1 MPGAL
6 FSKILE
12 LFVTRIVFSIVA
24 AICSLVLVA
33 DSAFL
38 FHSHSSVLCKQ
49 SRDCQNSLDRIRAEQ
64 DILLCQQKIG
74 CENQLERTGAESENL
89 LCDPDTSC
97 QTQQVHVAQIIL
109 GSFVLLVRLILSII
123 P

>member
-1 MPGAL
+1 MPRA
-6 FSKILE
+6 
-12 LFVTRIVFSIVA
+12 VFSIVA

-49 SRDCQNSLDRIRAEQ
+49 SRDCQNNLDRIIGEQ
-64 DILLCQQKIG
+64 ENLLCQQKIG

-109 GSFVLLVRLILSII
+109 GSFVLLVRQTLSII
-123 P
+123 Q

>member
-1 MPGAL
+1 MPRA
-6 FSKILE
+6 
-12 LFVTRIVFSIVA
+12 VFSIVA

-49 SRDCQNSLDRIRAEQ
+49 SRDCQNNLDRIIGEQ
-64 DILLCQQKIG
+64 ENLLCQQKIG

-109 GSFVLLVRLILSII
+109 GSFVLLVRLTLSII

>member
-24 AICSLVLVA
+24 AICSLALVA

-49 SRDCQNSLDRIRAEQ
+49 SQDCQNNLDRIKAEQ
-64 DILLCQQKIG
+64 ESPLCQQKIG
-74 CENQLERTGAESENL
+74 CELVERTAAEPGSL
-89 LCDPDTSC
+89 LCEPDTSC
-97 QTQQVHVAQIIL
+97 QSQQVHVAQIIL

>member
-1 MPGAL
+1 MPRA
-6 FSKILE
+6 
-12 LFVTRIVFSIVA
+12 VFSIVA

-49 SRDCQNSLDRIRAEQ
+49 SRDCQNNLERIRAEQ
-64 DILLCQQKIG
+64 ENLLCQQKIG
-74 CENQLERTGAESENL
+74 CGNQLERTAAEPESL
-89 LCDPDTSC
+89 LCEQNNSC
-97 QTQQVHVAQIIL
+97 QIQQVHVAQIIL